1 MKKKLFLLFFML
13 VAVRVIYAQTDST
26 DVRDKN
32 HIQAGIGYTSNQ
44 TYAGRS
50 DSLRLPVIIPSVNFK
65 THFGFY
71 IKASGYLN
79 LSKNNKG
86 FDGISIEPGYEFSK
100 HNWDG
105 SIALIKNFISDS
117 SNLIIA
123 PVKTSIE
130 FYLGNENKIITPF
143 MGSEYLFSKEGNDF
157 IAYGG
162 LSKSLTLTK
171 EDKEPSVTLEPSFSL
186 SAGSQNFYYS
196 FLKTFAANS
205 HASGRGRS
213 GNNSSVTQT
222 TAEQSKQFTLLS
234 AAFEMPITFTKSKFE
249 WKTTPAWESPLN
261 LVDNG
266 GAGAQKAKSYLYIS
280 TGMLFTF

>member
-1 MKKKLFLLFFML
+1 ML
-13 VAVRVIYAQTDST
+13 VAATVIYAQTDST
-26 DVRDKN
+26 SARKKN
-32 HIQAGIGYTSNQ
+32 HIQAGIAYTSNQ
-44 TYAGRS
+44 TYAGRT
-50 DSLRLPVIIPSVNFK
+50 DSLQLPVIVPSLNFK
-65 THFGFY
+65 THIGFY

-143 MGSEYLFSKEGNDF
+143 IGSEYLFSKEGNDF

-162 LSKSLTLTK
+162 LSKSITLTR

-205 HASGRGRS
+205 HSNGRGRGGNS
-213 GNNSSVTQT
+213 GSVPVTQT
-222 TAEQSKQFTLLS
+222 VEEQSKQFTLLS
-234 AAFEMPITFTKSKFE
+234 MAFEMPITFSKSKFE
-249 WKTTPAWESPLN
+249 WITTPAWESPLN
-261 LVDNG
+261 LIGNG
-266 GAGAQKAKSYLYIS
+266 GTGVQKAKSYFYIS
-280 TGMLFTF
+280 TAMLVTF